1 MRRRAAIPPKGGA
14 AMIAVLCAL
23 ALFMLMGLALLLSA
37 SALTAT
43 ASQRLQR
50 EGCYQL
56 AKSFSLAIKAQL
68 AEVTV
73 TKADIPGAGG
83 MESASLPA
91 QMLDITNR
99 LEPKDEA
106 GDATVFAQSGQAPLP
121 EGQYGKLTLRVRT
134 EDYSGD
140 TAGGEDV
147 SFDYTVYIT
156 VVAAQGAAERSYTGV
171 YVRRK
176 EAVYTLGGQVV
187 EKKDD
192 GWYFTEGPDSG
203 TKLTEDQVSKKALDA
218 DKTKYTFIYQ
228 YGE

>member
-1 MRRRAAIPPKGGA
+1 
-14 AMIAVLCAL
+14 MIAVLCAL

-56 AKSFSLAIKAQL
+56 AKSFSLAIKDQL
-68 AEVTV
+68 AEETV
-73 TKADIPGAGG
+73 TQADIAAGA
-83 MESASLPA
+83 MEGASLAA

-99 LEPKDEA
+99 LEPKEEA
-106 GDATVFAQSGQAPLP
+106 GDSTAFVQTGQPPLP

-134 EDYSGD
+134 EPYDGD
-140 TAGGEDV
+140 AAGGEDV
-147 SFDYTVYIT
+147 SFDYTVYLT
-156 VVAAQGAAERSYTGV
+156 VTAARGTAERSYTGV

-176 EAVYTLGGQVV
+176 EAVYTLGGYVV
-187 EKKDD
+187 EKRDG
-192 GWYFTEGPDSG
+192 GWYYAEGPDSG
-203 TKLTEDQVSKKALDA
+203 QKLTEEQAAQKALDA